1 MAQINITLS
10 QDEVKQVLMGDH
22 EESFKFLLERI
33 LNEIMKAESEE
44 QLGAAKHERTEE
56 RQDYRNGTRERSLTT
71 RIGTLTLEVPR
82 HRNEPFHTM
91 VFENYQRSEASLI
104 ATMVQ
109 MVVAGVSTRKVSR
122 VVEELCGR
130 EFSKSTVSE
139 LCKRLDAD
147 VNAFRNQSL
156 AGFDAPFVMLDAT
169 YFKAR
174 ENHRIV
180 SKAFMVAKAIKSD
193 GTREVIGFNVYDT
206 EDNYSWNNFLESL
219 KDRGLDSVQ
228 MFISDSHKSIRRAI
242 ARVYPNAAW
251 QRCQVHFL
259 RNILDEIPP
268 KFKDGICTEL
278 RRMFT
283 AKTVEEARRIKNE
296 IVAEY
301 ESVAEKAMSIL
312 ENGFED
318 SMTVMC
324 LPEYMRIVLRSTNV
338 LERLN
343 RELKRR
349 SDVIMVFPNTASVL
363 RLMGAVAMEYSETLG
378 AKKRLFAESKFT
390 AIRPAVSEC
399 LVRTAHY
406 QVSLL
411 AA

>member
-22 EESFKFLLERI
+22 EESFRFLLERI

-122 VVEELCGR
+122 VVEELCGK

-139 LCKRLDAD
+139 LCKRLDTD
-147 VNAFRNQSL
+147 VNAFRSQSL

-174 ENHRIV
+174 EDHRIV

-268 KFKDGICTEL
+268 KFRDGICTEL

-283 AKTVEEARRIKNE
+283 AKTVEEARKIKNE

-301 ESVAEKAMSIL
+301 ESVAEKAMSVL

-363 RLMGAVAMEYSETLG
+363 RLMGAVTMEYSETLG

-390 AIRPAVSEC
+390 AIRPAVSES
-399 LVRTAHY
+399 LIRTARY

>member
-10 QDEVKQVLMGDH
+10 QDEVKQVLMGNH
-22 EESFKFLLERI
+22 EESFRFLLERI

-44 QLGAAKHERTEE
+44 QLGAAKHERTDE

-139 LCKRLDAD
+139 LCKRLDVD
-147 VNAFRNQSL
+147 INAFRSQSL

-174 ENHRIV
+174 EDHRIV

-268 KFKDGICTEL
+268 KFRDGICTEL

-283 AKTVEEARRIKNE
+283 AKTVEEARKIKNE

-301 ESVAEKAMSIL
+301 ESVAEKAMSVL

-363 RLMGAVAMEYSETLG
+363 RLMGAVTMEYSETLG

-399 LVRTAHY
+399 LIRTARY

>member
-22 EESFKFLLERI
+22 EESFRFLLERI

-91 VFENYQRSEASLI
+91 VFDNYQRSEASLI

-109 MVVAGVSTRKVSR
+109 MVVVGVSTRKVSR
-122 VVEELCGR
+122 VVEELCGK

-139 LCKRLDAD
+139 LCKRLDVD
-147 VNAFRNQSL
+147 INAFRSQSL

-363 RLMGAVAMEYSETLG
+363 RLMGAVTMEYSETLG

-399 LVRTAHY
+399 LIRTARY